1 MRVDPQGSIGGQPA
15 LRVRRFLR
23 SVGDTLFWDSTLVAA
38 HFSLRE
44 GQARDLVSALQR
56 AGLIEPARG
65 IGGRGWVI
73 SQKGQSFA
81 GAKAAKPITR
91 QTAENALREFMVRVQ
106 RVNEDRYF
114 LAKVT
119 GVVLFGS
126 MLRVDVDRLGD
137 VDIGIDLRAKEPN
150 WERLQE
156 LNAQR
161 VQEYE
166 CQGRRISGLLS
177 RSFWWRLEVLRFLK
191 GRSRSISL
199 HDYDFE
205 SRLIDA
211 VPHRWLLG
219 GPPQKYDGPPVVS
232 SPAPRARRPKGCPF

>member
-1 MRVDPQGSIGGQPA
+1 MRVDPQSSIGSQPA
-15 LRVRRFLR
+15 LRVRKFLR

-38 HFSLRE
+38 YFSLRE
-44 GQARDLVSALQR
+44 DQARDLVSALQR
-56 AGLIEPARG
+56 AGLIKPARG

-73 SQKGQSFA
+73 SQRGQSFA
-81 GAKAAKPITR
+81 GAKASKPITR
-91 QTAENALREFMVRVQ
+91 QTAEAALREFMVRVQ
-106 RVNEDRYF
+106 RVNEDGYF

-126 MLRVDVDRLGD
+126 MLRVDLDRLGD
-137 VDIGIDLRAKEPN
+137 VDIGIDLQAKEAN
-150 WERLQE
+150 WDHLQE

-166 CQGRRISGLLS
+166 CQGRRISGFLS

-191 GRSRSISL
+191 GRSRSVSL

-205 SRLIDA
+205 RQFIDQ

-219 GPPQKYDGPPVVS
+219 GPLQKYDGPPMVA
-232 SPAPRARRPKGCPF
+232 PRAPRARRPKGCPF